1 MKELKE
7 KVQDMEARV
16 AEAEGFKEA
25 LMIENVSL
33 NEKVNKLVDD
43 LSEKEAKWC
52 ETEEQMNQRVSTLI
66 DSLPISLG
74 RVERKV
80 LRKKS

>member
-1 MKELKE
+1 
-7 KVQDMEARV
+7 MEARV
-16 AEAEGFKEA
+16 AESEGFKEA

-52 ETEEQMNQRVSTLI
+52 ETEEQMNQRVSYFYCFLGVEGWNQK
-66 DSLPISLG
+66 LPDYF
-74 RVERKV
+74 
-80 LRKKS
+80 